1 MRTEMSIRGYAT
13 YRGYSDAAIR
23 KAIKAGKILKGVFYV
38 PVASSGFQKTN
49 PKIIK
54 EIADKEYHP
63 ESAPQPE
70 SNYNGDDINSSNTG
84 IQTAYWVPAQI
95 DTSKGLSGI
104 DLLMWLALRPGMNGR
119 EINRIYKLVSAAVDQ
134 EKLKLLH
141 SLNKQIKDSEVK

>member
-1 MRTEMSIRGYAT
+1 MSIRSYAD
-13 YRGYSDAAIR
+13 YRGFSDGAIR
-23 KAIKAGKILKGVFYV
+23 KAIKTGKISKGLSYI
-38 PVASSGFQKTN
+38 PTASSGYEKTK
-49 PKIIK
+49 PIIIK

-70 SNYNGDDINSSNTG
+70 NNSGDTEISSINAAAPN
-84 IQTAYWVPAQI
+84 AYWVPAKI
-95 DTSKGLSGI
+95 DISNGLSGI

-141 SLNKQIKDSEVK
+141 SINEQIRNSEVK